1 VLSLAIIGYRRS
13 CERAGVSCVPFERL
27 LDHMTDSTEKERDG
41 VARLA
46 EEHAA
51 LARLTTLVARG
62 TPPEELLAP
71 VVEWAGTLLPVES
84 AHLARYEPDGTV
96 AFVAA
101 SSGRGEQIT
110 ATDEMVLSGRH
121 LARVVAQT
129 GRPARMD
136 RNAGDWVPIGVAR
149 PDNGCSLVAAPIVVE
164 GVLWGV
170 ICGSIRGSPPPADID
185 ARLASFTGLLA
196 GAIESAE
203 GRSALARLAE
213 EQAALRRVATLVARA
228 AQPDELFAAVA
239 EEVGR
244 LLPVERTAM
253 GHYESDGETVTVV
266 TIWNRTGPSVS
277 TPTRWALGGKNV
289 PTLVA
294 QTGRPA
300 RLDSYEAA
308 SGPIGLAARETGTRA
323 SVGAPIIVEGRLW
336 GVMVANPSR
345 EETLPAETEARLT
358 EFTDLLAMAIANAE
372 SRAELAAS
380 RSRIITAADETRRRI
395 ERDLHDGAQ
404 QRLVSLG
411 LELRAAQAAVPPEL
425 NQLEGELAHVA
436 DGLARLQEELRE
448 IARGIHPAILAE
460 GGVERALKTLA
471 RRSSVPVELDVRARG
486 RLPERIEVATYY
498 IAAEALTNAAKHA
511 DASVVRVAVEAS
523 EGVLR
528 LSISDDGGGGAD
540 PTRGSGLVGLK
551 DRVQTLGGTIAVQ
564 SPPGVGTSVQVDL
577 PLADQ

>member
-1 VLSLAIIGYRRS
+1 MLTHPIIGYRRDR
-13 CERAGVSCVPFERL
+13 ERAAARCVPSRCL
-27 LDHMTDSTEKERDG
+27 LDQMAESMEKQRDG
-41 VARLA
+41 VDWLA

-71 VVEWAGTLLPVES
+71 VVEWARKLLPVES
-84 AHLARYEPDGTV
+84 AHLGRYESNGTV

-101 SSGRGEQIT
+101 TSGTGELIT

-121 LARVVAQT
+121 LARVVART
-129 GRPARMD
+129 GRAARMD
-136 RNAGDWVPIGVAR
+136 RNADDSVPIGVAR
-149 PDNGCSLVAAPIVVE
+149 SEEGSSLVAAPIVVE

-170 ICGSIRGSPPPADID
+170 ICGSIPGSPPTADID
-185 ARLASFTGLLA
+185 ARLASFTALMA
-196 GAIESAE
+196 GVIESAE
-203 GRSALARLAE
+203 GRTALARLAE

-228 AQPDELFAAVA
+228 AQPEELFAAVA
-239 EEVGR
+239 EEVGQ

-253 GHYESDGETVTVV
+253 GHYEPDGETLTVLS
-266 TIWNRTGPSVS
+266 IWSGASPPIS
-277 TPTRWALGGKNV
+277 TPNRWSLGGKNV

-300 RLDSYEAA
+300 RLDSYEDA
-308 SGPIGLAARETGTRA
+308 SGPIGLAARETGARA
-323 SVGAPIIVEGRLW
+323 SVGAPIIVDGRLW
-336 GVMVANPSR
+336 GVMIAQPSR
-345 EETLPAETEARLT
+345 GEALPADTEARLT
-358 EFTDLLAMAIANAE
+358 EFTELVAMAIANAE

-380 RSRIITAADETRRRI
+380 RARIVAAADETRRRI

-411 LELRAAQAAVPPEL
+411 LELRTAQAAVPPEL
-425 NQLEGELAHVA
+425 SKLEGEMSHVA

-460 GGVERALKTLA
+460 GGLERALKSLA

-486 RLPERIEVATYY
+486 RLPERVEVATYY

-511 DASVVRVAVEAS
+511 DASVVRVEVQAS
-523 EGVLR
+523 DGALR
-528 LSISDDGGGGAD
+528 LSVSDDGGGGAD
-540 PTRGSGLVGLK
+540 PTRGTGLVGLK
-551 DRVQTLGGTIAVQ
+551 DRVQTLGGTIIVQ
-564 SPPGVGTSVQVDL
+564 SPPGAGTSIRVEL
-577 PLADQ
+577 PLAAQ